1 MANCVNQALLEPLEE
16 YRLPGKI
23 PKLPLED
30 QNPQFLVTTEYGVF
44 RCLLNLT
51 AAKAGGPDCIPN
63 WIIKE
68 YAESLAYPVSTILT
82 ASFKEQKL
90 PRSWKC
96 ADVTPLPKN
105 KPIKDIKKDLRPI
118 SLTPSISKVAED
130 SIVTQ
135 HLKPAVLG
143 QLDPAQFGAIPKSL
157 TTFAL
162 LEMFPEWSN
171 GTDVV
176 RCLDPTSNSN

>member
-1 MANCVNQALLEPLEE
+1 M
-16 YRLPGKI
+16 
-23 PKLPLED
+23 
-30 QNPQFLVTTEYGVF
+30 
-44 RCLLNLT
+44 
-51 AAKAGGPDCIPN
+51 
-63 WIIKE
+63 
-68 YAESLAYPVSTILT
+68 STILT

-135 HLKPAVLG
+135 HLKPAVLS
-143 QLDPAQFGAIPKSL
+143 QLDPAQFGAIPKSS

-162 LEMFPEWSN
+162 LEMFHEWSN
-171 GTDVV
+171 GTDRTGSTARVLMFDYKKAFDLIDHGILCKMGLRSLHDSPARV
-176 RCLDPTSNSN
+176 SSSLFKVLSH